1 MRPVTS
7 FAHQPHT
14 PAYVT
19 RLAAQPRADRN
30 PSQPANA
37 DYTTQGLTVTQPQFG
52 FVSQLVSS
60 EQTVLAT
67 LKTIAALL
75 KDPSDDKYWKGNT
88 PPLTVVQRYKML
100 SPGVKQAY
108 FDNAILT
115 HNIDRRLREGL
126 QGKDAGWV
134 TVAEEFGDVLYML
147 AEQMLMAEKPFP
159 MELPTLSDEVLAG
172 YRGKFEELFDRKL
185 QGNLRSL
192 PDHFE
197 QELQELFEEA
207 HLDEQQQ
214 AKVREFFT
222 KKVITDADVRRLEK
236 LVGLPNLDPNK
247 LMQIEYA
254 KIDARE
260 KLRTEKPEYDYDMRK
275 FLLKPFERLYI
286 AETLVPKTTVEKLTT
301 FIQGAL
307 RSLITPFYE
316 LFMLAKKSPPVSTSS
331 NTNHA
336 TKQQPVHA

>member
-1 MRPVTS
+1 
-7 FAHQPHT
+7 
-14 PAYVT
+14 
-19 RLAAQPRADRN
+19 
-30 PSQPANA
+30 
-37 DYTTQGLTVTQPQFG
+37 
-52 FVSQLVSS
+52 VSS

-172 YRGKFEELFDRKL
+172 YRGKFQDLFERKL
-185 QGNLRSL
+185 QSNLRSL

-197 QELQELFEEA
+197 RELEELFEEA
-207 HLDEQQQ
+207 HLDESQQ

-222 KKVITDADVRRLEK
+222 KKVITEADVRRLEK

-254 KIDARE
+254 KVDARE
-260 KLRTEKPEYDYDMRK
+260 KMRVSRPDIDYDMRK

-301 FIQGAL
+301 FIQGVL

-316 LFMLAKKSPPVSTSS
+316 LFMLAKKSPAVSTSS

-336 TKQQPVHA
+336 TKQPVHA